1 MKLRQL
7 FSVWLLLCAFSLS
20 AKNSALLIGIGK
32 YNTKNTGWSVIHG
45 NNDVFLLQKK
55 LSTMHFTIET
65 LVDKNATKA
74 NIVSALNRL
83 VATTVAGDIVYIH
96 FSGHGQ
102 LIEDVNNDE
111 QEDFDQSFVC
121 YDACFS
127 TKYKVGKYK
136 YKGQNHLIDDEIF
149 PLLNQLKQKV
159 GSKGEV
165 IVVFDT
171 CYSGGADRNGKL
183 ESSDSDSEV
192 EWINTTRGTDNEFK
206 LNQTAKDFLRRIRKP
221 GAYSAKG
228 GRITII
234 SACESDQ
241 RNYEC
246 RDRFSGKCYGSLSYC
261 IAKMIDKHI
270 DFSKWCD
277 YFIDKKYKALKIFR
291 PSQHPVIER
300 H

>member
-1 MKLRQL
+1 MKLRL
-7 FSVWLLLCAFSLS
+7 YFSVALLLCVLSLC

-32 YNTKNTGWSVIHG
+32 YNTRKTGWSVIHG

-55 LSTMHFTIET
+55 LSTLHFTIET

-74 NIVSALNRL
+74 NIVSAMARL
-83 VATTVAGDIVYIH
+83 ISKTSVGDVVYIH

-111 QEDFDQSFVC
+111 QKEFDQSFVC

-127 TKYKVGKYK
+127 TRYKIGRGS

-149 PLLNQLKQKV
+149 PLLNKLKLKV
-159 GSKGEV
+159 GSKGKV

-171 CYSGGADRNGKL
+171 CYSAGADKNGKL
-183 ESSDSDSEV
+183 EFSDSDSEV
-192 EWINTTRGTDNEFK
+192 EWINTTRGTEYEFQ
-206 LNQTAKDFLRRIRKP
+206 LNQTAKDFLRRIKKP
-221 GAYSAKG
+221 GTYSAKG

-234 SACESDQ
+234 SACESDK

-246 RDRFSGKCYGSLSYC
+246 RDKYSGKCYGSLSYC

-270 DFSKWCD
+270 DFSKWFD
-277 YFIDKKYKALKIFR
+277 YFIDKKYKTIKIFR
-291 PSQHPVIER
+291 PSQHPVIEQ

>member
-45 NNDVFLLQKK
+45 NNDVSLLQKK
-55 LSTMHFTIET
+55 LATLHFTTQT
-65 LVDKNATKA
+65 LVDNNAIKK

-83 VATTVAGDIVYIH
+83 ITTTAAGDIVYIH

-127 TKYKVGKYK
+127 TEYKIGKYN

-192 EWINTTRGTDNEFK
+192 EWINTTRGTDDEFK

-246 RDRFSGKCYGSLSYC
+246 RDKYSGKCYGSLSYC
-261 IAKMIDKHI
+261 IAKMMDKHI
-270 DFSKWCD
+270 DISKWFD
-277 YFIDKKYKALKIFR
+277 YFIDKKYKTLKIFR
-291 PSQHPVIER
+291 PSQHPVIEQ

>member
-1 MKLRQL
+1 MRLRLL
-7 FSVWLLLCAFSLS
+7 FSVVALLCALSLS

-32 YNTKNTGWSVIHG
+32 YNTKKTGWSVIHG

-65 LVDKNATKA
+65 LVDKNATKK

-83 VATTVAGDIVYIH
+83 VATTVACDIVYIH

-102 LIEDVNNDE
+102 LIDDVNNDE
-111 QEDFDQSFVC
+111 QKGFDQSFVC

-127 TKYKVGKYK
+127 TKYKVGKYN

-159 GSKGEV
+159 GSKGKV

-192 EWINTTRGTDNEFK
+192 EWINTTRGTDDEFK

-246 RDRFSGKCYGSLSYC
+246 RDKYSGKCYGSLSYC
-261 IAKMIDKHI
+261 ITKMIDKHI
-270 DFSKWCD
+270 DFSKWFD
-277 YFIDKKYKALKIFR
+277 YFIDKKYKTIKIFR
-291 PSQHPVIER
+291 PSQHPVIEQ